1 MPNGPSTDAVQPAVL
16 IDLAVDAWTLA
27 RLFERVVARLDAG
40 EQGRYLNQLRF
51 LHRRIDGAVEIAGAR
66 LVSIEGQ
73 PFQPGQAA
81 TPLNLDEF
89 AQDDALVV
97 AQMLEPIVMGPDGV
111 LRMGTML
118 LAARARTDTA
128 GEPAP

>member
-16 IDLAVDAWTLA
+16 IDLAVDAWKLA
-27 RLFERVVARLDAG
+27 RLFERVV
-40 EQGRYLNQLRF
+40 
-51 LHRRIDGAVEIAGAR
+51 AR

>member
-16 IDLAVDAWTLA
+16 IDLAVDAWKLA

-97 AQMLEPIVMGPDGV
+97 AQMLEPIVMGPEGV

-128 GEPAP
+128 GESAP

>member
-16 IDLAVDAWTLA
+16 IDLAVDAWKLA
-27 RLFERVVARLDAG
+27 RLFERVVTRLDPG

-97 AQMLEPIVMGPDGV
+97 AQMLEPIVMGPHGV

-118 LAARARTDTA
+118 LAARTRTDAAGGTA
-128 GEPAP
+128 S

>member
-16 IDLAVDAWTLA
+16 IDLAVDAWKLA

-66 LVSIEGQ
+66 RVSIEGQ

-89 AQDDALVV
+89 AQDEPLVV

>member
-16 IDLAVDAWTLA
+16 IDLAVDAWKLA

-51 LHRRIDGAVEIAGAR
+51 LHRRIDGAVDIAGAR

-81 TPLNLDEF
+81 TPLNLEEF
-89 AQDDALVV
+89 PQDAELVV
-97 AQMLEPIVMGPDGV
+97 AQMLEPIVMGPEGV

>member
-16 IDLAVDAWTLA
+16 IDLAVDAWKLA

-51 LHRRIDGAVEIAGAR
+51 LHRRIDGAVDIAGAR

-89 AQDDALVV
+89 AQDEPLVV

-118 LAARARTDTA
+118 MAARARTETA
-128 GEPAP
+128 GESAP

>member
-1 MPNGPSTDAVQPAVL
+1 MGSSPGVDTVQPAVL
-16 IDLAVDAWTLA
+16 VDLAVDAWKLA

-40 EQGRYLNQLRF
+40 EQGRYTNQVRF
-51 LHRRIDGAVEIAGAR
+51 LLKRIDAAAETAGAR

-73 PFQPGQAA
+73 AFEPGQAA

-89 AQDDALVV
+89 AGDEPLVV
-97 AQMLEPIVMGPDGV
+97 AQMLEPIVMGRDGV

-118 LAARARTDTA
+118 LGGRAA
-128 GEPAP
+128 GGV

>member
-16 IDLAVDAWTLA
+16 IDLAVDAWKLA

-51 LHRRIDGAVEIAGAR
+51 LHRRIDGAVDIAGAR

-89 AQDDALVV
+89 AQDEPLVV

-128 GEPAP
+128 GESAP

>member
-16 IDLAVDAWTLA
+16 IDLAVDAWKLA

-51 LHRRIDGAVEIAGAR
+51 LHRRIDGAVDIAGAR

-89 AQDDALVV
+89 AQDEPLVV